1 MKRRISQRLV
11 GIALDSD
18 RAVLAE
24 MAPVGDGKMR
34 LVAAGDFIFPSGV
47 GLDQPT
53 ALGQAMGRFLRQH
66 GIHRRQAVIGLSA
79 RHLITR
85 RCTLPPADPS
95 TMMAGLRLQ
104 AESAFSGQVNE
115 LIVDYFGP
123 PAGSA
128 TAEGLLVATS
138 RTLLEQCRQVMAA
151 AHMRLAAVTAATPSL
166 GELTGA
172 PNADGL
178 LVNVTATGID
188 LFFSRGGVPAGLR
201 HAGATAAGGNI
212 AGLLAAEIR
221 RSLMAHGASPA
232 NAPGSPVT
240 VWIDDHQR
248 SELAT
253 ELEQSLGLNIAL
265 PELSKLLPGGK
276 AEWQKAAPAAAVA
289 LAARAR
295 KLPVDFLHSRL
306 APPKV
311 KAPRRRIA
319 RAVALVAVVVL
330 AAAAAMYNLHQRQ
343 ENLAAMQAHLA
354 AIRSQVK
361 EAKKAMKRLMYARR
375 WHTGAPVLLKSFR
388 SLTEAFPD
396 SGSIYAT
403 SLNLRN
409 NGRGQLAGD
418 AGSEAQVLELRDRMH
433 KAGEFTGISVRDV
446 RQVGARGRHYNFII
460 FFQFRR

>member
-11 GIALDSD
+11 GIALDTD
-18 RAVLAE
+18 RAMLAE
-24 MAPVGDGKMR
+24 VAPAGDGKMR
-34 LVAAGDFIFPSGV
+34 LVAGGEFIFPSGV
-47 GLDQPT
+47 GLDQPA

-66 GIHRRQAVIGLSA
+66 GISRRQAVIGLSA

-85 RCTLPPADPS
+85 RCTLPPADPA

-104 AESAFSGQVNE
+104 AESAFSGQANE

-128 TAEGLLVATS
+128 TSEGLLVATS
-138 RTLLEQCRQVMAA
+138 RTLLEQCRQMVAA
-151 AHMRLAAVTAATPSL
+151 AHLRLAAVTATTPSL
-166 GELTGA
+166 GEVTDA
-172 PNADGL
+172 PMADGL
-178 LVNVTATGID
+178 LVNVTAAGID
-188 LFFSRGGVPAGLR
+188 LYFSRGGVPVGLR
-201 HAGATAAGGNI
+201 HGGAAAENNI
-212 AGLLAAEIR
+212 TGLLASEIR
-221 RSLMAHGASPA
+221 RSLMAHGSAAASA
-232 NAPGSPVT
+232 GSPVT
-240 VWIDDHQR
+240 VWMEAPQR
-248 SELAT
+248 NELAT
-253 ELEQSLGLNIAL
+253 ELEQSLGLKIAL
-265 PELSKLLPGGK
+265 PDLTKILPG
-276 AEWQKAAPAAAVA
+276 ATAALQKAAPAAGVA

-311 KAPRRRIA
+311 KAPRRQIA
-319 RAVALVAVVVL
+319 RVVAVAAAVLL

-375 WHTGAPVLLKSFR
+375 WHTGTPVLLKSFR

-446 RQVGARGRHYNFII
+446 RQVGAGGRQYNFII
-460 FFQFRR
+460 SFEFRR